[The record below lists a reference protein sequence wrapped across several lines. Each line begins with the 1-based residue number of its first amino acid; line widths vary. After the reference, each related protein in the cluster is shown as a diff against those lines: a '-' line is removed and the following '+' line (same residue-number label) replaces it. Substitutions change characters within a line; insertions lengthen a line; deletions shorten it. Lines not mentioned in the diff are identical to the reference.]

1 MLVLDQANMITRRLS
16 TEQTACA
23 ESPREQA
30 CECSAERGSLP
41 VQYGGL
47 ACKSGQPKKTPRVLV
62 EQRWLVASALLL
74 SLSGGLR
81 AEEAALDPATETPAQ
96 RQAAATF
103 AELLPQ
109 EVQRA
114 GDPDFDYRLGIAAL
128 DSGHINRA
136 IFALERVVAVRPEDY
151 PARAELGR
159 AYLAAGETERARN
172 ALDLVRRAAIPAGA
186 AVAIDRV
193 LGALD
198 QVAPS
203 KKPHYFGYL
212 EIGGGRDSNVTS
224 AMNAGQFAI
233 PAFGGL
239 LFTVAPENGRRSD
252 TFGLAAAGASV
263 QMPLR
268 PEWDLIAAVNA
279 RGVLNTHVHEQN
291 TGVLDGTVG
300 VRHGQGAHSQTLALQ
315 SSAAWVSSSRYRM
328 ANGLSAQWQS
338 QLDPASQWS
347 AFAQWSRQEYP
358 GQTERNADR
367 AVLGSAYAHSF
378 AATGTLAYGSLYVA
392 AEHAR
397 DSDFSYYGHRAAGL
411 RIGGEQRLVRSTVA
425 FTEWQ
430 YEYRHY
436 RGTEPLFDRR
446 RLDRQQDLIVGL
458 RYEPAPQWQV
468 IPQIRYTRTAS
479 NVVLY
484 DYDRTIFQIS
494 LRREFR

>member
-1 MLVLDQANMITRRLS
+1 MEDSSVSMVDRASTITRRPS
-16 TEQTACA
+16 FERGPRARSSGAEACVNGCW
-23 ESPREQA
+23 PVRRPV
-30 CECSAERGSLP
+30 AER
-41 VQYGGL
+41 
-47 ACKSGQPKKTPRVLV
+47 
-62 EQRWLVASALLL
+62 WLIASALLL

-81 AEEAALDPATETPAQ
+81 AEEAAQGSAAQTVAQ
-96 RQAAATF
+96 REAAAAF
-103 AELLPQ
+103 AELGPQ

-114 GDPDFDYRLGIAAL
+114 GDPDFDYKLGIAAL

-136 IFALERVVAVRPEDY
+136 IFALERVVAVRPDDY

-172 ALDLVRRAAIPAGA
+172 ELDQVRRAAIPAGA

-203 KKPHYFGYL
+203 AKPRYFGYL
-212 EIGGGRDSNVTS
+212 EIGAGRDSNVTS

-268 PEWDLIAAVNA
+268 PDWDLIAAVNA
-279 RGVLNTHVHEQN
+279 RGLLNAHVHEQN
-291 TGVLDGTVG
+291 TSVLDATVG
-300 VRHGQGAHSQTLALQ
+300 VRHGHDTNSQTLALQ
-315 SSAAWVSSSRYRM
+315 SSAAWVSSSRYRT
-328 ANGLSAQWQS
+328 ANGLSGQWQL
-338 QLDPASQWS
+338 QLDAASQWS

-378 AATGTLAYGSLYVA
+378 AATGTLGYGSLYGA
-392 AEHAR
+392 DEHAR
-397 DSDFSYYGHRAAGL
+397 HGDFDYYGHRAVGV
-411 RIGGEQRLVRSTVA
+411 RIGGEQRLAKSTVA
-425 FTEWQ
+425 FAELQ
-430 YEYRHY
+430 FEYRRY
-436 RGTEPLFDRR
+436 GGTEPLFDRR
-446 RLDRQQDLIVGL
+446 RLDRQRDLIVGL

-468 IPQIRYTRTAS
+468 IPQFRYTGTAS
-479 NVVLY
+479 NVELY